1 MNERLKEFADQCYH
15 RYSEHNIN
23 LAKFVN
29 LIVQECMDI
38 CEQQRLKIL
47 DNPDDPSWT
56 EHLAEC
62 QTIMQQRFLQD

>member
-1 MNERLKEFADQCYH
+1 MNERLKELADQCYH
-15 RYSEHNIN
+15 LYSEHNIN
-23 LAKFVN
+23 SAKFVN

-62 QTIMQQRFLQD
+62 QIIMQQRFLQD